1 MRMKTI
7 GDVLKLCRANRST
20 YKNMTPEIKEEFQ
33 KLHKLAKKYAD
44 TPIFDNIYDR
54 AVKILHSENIDII
67 TKTWAIEYVLNSSTP
82 TYFFS
87 TQITHLVTVELLK
100 EKNNE

>member
-1 MRMKTI
+1 MKMKTI
-7 GDVLKLCRANRST
+7 GDVLKLCRANRYT

-33 KLHKLAKKYAD
+33 KLHRIAKKYAD
-44 TPIFDNIYDR
+44 TPLIDNIYDR
-54 AVKILHSENIDII
+54 AIKILHSEYIDII
-67 TKTWAIEYVLNSSTP
+67 AKTWTIEYVLNSSTP

-87 TQITHLVTVELLK
+87 TQITKFVTNELIK

>member
-1 MRMKTI
+1 
-7 GDVLKLCRANRST
+7 
-20 YKNMTPEIKEEFQ
+20 MTPEIKEEFQ

-54 AVKILHSENIDII
+54 AVEILHREYLTDIDII
-67 TKTWAIEYVLNSSTP
+67 AKTWAIEYVLNSSTP